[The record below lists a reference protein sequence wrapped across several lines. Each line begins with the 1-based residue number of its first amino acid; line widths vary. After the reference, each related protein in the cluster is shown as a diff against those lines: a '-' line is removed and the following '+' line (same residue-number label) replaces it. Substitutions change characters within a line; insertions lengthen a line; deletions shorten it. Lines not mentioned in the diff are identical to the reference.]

1 MTDKSLNILQKLHLI
16 QSEIE
21 HMEKD
26 GHNNFQNYSY
36 LSETQVTLKMK
47 QLFDLHKVMFV
58 YNSQITDKLEISPTK
73 AGTKQYVVDV
83 RVDYKFV
90 DVESGESVD
99 GYACGQGS
107 DVADKG
113 VYKAITGAI
122 KYIYMKTFNI
132 PTGDDPERDAPRK
145 SVQRTNTQSAAS
157 KPTYQANHAPTAMC
171 AIHKVSMRQYEK
183 NGKTWFSHKADD
195 GSWCNGA
202 PPKKVQTQPENHDYD
217 GQFSPDDVSD
227 DVPF

>member
-1 MTDKSLNILQKLHLI
+1 MTDKSVNILKKLHTI
-16 QSEIE
+16 QSQIE

-26 GHNNFQNYSY
+26 GRNNFQNYNY

-47 QLFDLHKVMFV
+47 QLFDEQKVMFL

-90 DVESGESVD
+90 DVETGESVE

-145 SVQRTNTQSAAS
+145 TIQKSTQQVAP
-157 KPTYQANHAPTAMC
+157 KPAYSPTTPTTMC
-171 AIHKVSMRQYEK
+171 AVHKVSMRQFEK
-183 NGKTWFSHKADD
+183 NGKKWFSHKADD
-195 GSWCNGA
+195 GTWCNAA
-202 PPKKVQTQPENHDYD
+202 PQKKQETKEPDYSEYD
-217 GQFSPDDVSD
+217 NVSD